1 MSYYEN
7 RIKALE
13 EKVAEM
19 ARMQRHKAI
28 PVEAKL
34 LERIAEY
41 QAENTRLKAEIER
54 CFELV
59 KAVKNERKSAV
70 FKEGVWY
77 VPVEELKQKEAD
89 CLVLKAE
96 VARLRASSFVTAV
109 PVEQYER
116 VIKAGD
122 AMAEALNLNDDV
134 FDNQDK
140 REAQANWQAA
150 KEGKQP

>member
-1 MSYYEN
+1 MKWAQRWSVNEDGEMVMDDHGSWVENAYYE
-7 RIKALE
+7 
-13 EKVAEM
+13 
-19 ARMQRHKAI
+19 
-28 PVEAKL
+28 
-34 LERIAEY
+34 Y
-41 QAENTRLKAEIER
+41 LKAEIER

-116 VIKAGD
+116 LVKAGD
-122 AMAEALNLNDDV
+122 AMADALNLDDDV
-134 FDNQDK
+134 FDNHEK
-140 REAQANWQAA
+140 KEAQAKWNAA
-150 KEGKQP
+150 KEGKPSV

>member
-1 MSYYEN
+1 MKWAQRWSVNEDGEMVMDDHGSWVENAYYE
-7 RIKALE
+7 
-13 EKVAEM
+13 
-19 ARMQRHKAI
+19 
-28 PVEAKL
+28 
-34 LERIAEY
+34 Y
-41 QAENTRLKAEIER
+41 LKAEIER

-96 VARLRASSFVTAV
+96 NARLRASSFVTAV

-116 VIKAGD
+116 LVKAGD
-122 AMAEALNLNDDV
+122 AMAKSIGENGVSNEGSFHDV
-134 FDNQDK
+134 ADSIDQ
-140 REAQANWQAA
+140 WHTA
-150 KEGKQP
+150 KEGNQS